1 MDKSRVDE
9 IQDYALWEVIENGN
23 SWVPI
28 PVTTPESGPSTALK
42 MTVPST
48 TEEKICKKNDVKAR
62 SLLLMALPNEHQLTF
77 NQYADAQSMLQKLV
91 SRLAIL
97 GVDTPPEDLNVKF
110 LRSLP
115 SEWDTHV
122 VVWMNKPD
130 FETMGLDDLYNNFKI
145 VEQKVKRT
153 VAANND
159 DKNLAFLTTSSPSS
173 INTINTINTGV
184 STGNTKVNT
193 ASTETSTASFSDA
206 TVYAFLSTQPQG
218 SQLVHEDLEQIHDDD
233 LEEMDLK
240 WYMALLSM
248 RARKFYQR
256 TGSKII
262 IDGSSTAGYDKSK
275 VECFNCYKMGH
286 FARECRAP
294 RSKDNR
300 NWNQG
305 SSSKAVRIEDA
316 SEKAMCAIDGA
327 GFDWS
332 DMEEDEIQANMA
344 LMAYTD
350 SEIALLKRSV
360 GHKEYLMGLVKTE
373 LEKVKEEKEG
383 FEFKL
388 AKFEKSSKDLDDLLA
403 RPNTFRTLSYS
414 GLEEFQQP
422 GVNEYGTRDSSLKP
436 TTVCDRESDNS
447 KENSDDSLTQQPKIC
462 TETSSIYV
470 SLRLDKDWKEKFFH
484 PANHI
489 RVEEPKKTRENT
501 DAPIIEDWVS
511 DDEEEVEPIPKVEKK
526 TAIPNATKKESVKTV
541 KPSSRSVS
549 LLTAIPNA
557 TKKESVKT
565 VKPSSRSVRYAE
577 MYRSQRPR
585 GNQRSWNGQKSNQLG
600 CNFVFNNK
608 ACFICGNFDHIQY
621 NCPNAYKH
629 MVPRAVLMKT
639 GLKIVKYAKA
649 SLSTVRS
656 VNTARPFNSA
666 RTVNTF
672 RPYNTAHP
680 KSTVPCARPK
690 THFQIQAQSTVQR
703 PFYKSTALTK
713 RQLLISKGKAG
724 INVVKPSACWSNS
737 QLNEKGFVDSGCS
750 RHMSGN
756 IAHLSDFKEFDG
768 GYVTFGGGANGGRI
782 TGKGTIKTDK
792 LDFEDV
798 YFVKELKF
806 NLFSVSQMCDKKN
819 YVLFTDSECLV
830 LSPNFKLPDENQ
842 ILLKIPRQNN
852 MYSFD
857 MKNIVPKDGLTC
869 LVAKAT
875 SEESMLWHRRLGHV
889 NFKNINK
896 LVKENLVRDLP
907 LKRFEN

>member
-1 MDKSRVDE
+1 MWEIRIKQYFQ
-9 IQDYALWEVIENGN
+9 IQDYALWEVIEMEIRASAY
-23 SWVPI
+23 SWSV
-28 PVTTPESGPSTALK
+28 PESGPSTALK

-77 NQYADAQSMLQKLV
+77 NQYADAQSMFIAIKARFGGNDATKKTQKALLKQQYENFNATSSESLDSIFNRLQKLV

-173 INTINTINTGV
+173 TNTINTVNTGV

-240 WYMALLSM
+240 WNMALLSM

-256 TGSKII
+256 TGRKII

-275 VECFNCYKMGH
+275 VECFNCHKMGH

-316 SEKAMCAIDGA
+316 SEKAMCAIDGG

-332 DMEEDEIQANMA
+332 DMAEDEIQANMA
-344 LMAYTD
+344 LMAFTD

-360 GHKEYLMGLVKTE
+360 GHKDYLMGLVKTE

-489 RVEEPKKTRENT
+489 RVEEPKKTRDNT

-526 TAIPNATKKESVKTV
+526 TAIRNATKKESVKTV
-541 KPSSRSVS
+541 K
-549 LLTAIPNA
+549 
-557 TKKESVKT
+557 TK
-565 VKPSSRSVRYAE
+565 
-577 MYRSQRPR
+577 
-585 GNQRSWNGQKSNQLG
+585 
-600 CNFVFNNK
+600 
-608 ACFICGNFDHIQY
+608 
-621 NCPNAYKH
+621 
-629 MVPRAVLMKT
+629 
-639 GLKIVKYAKA
+639 
-649 SLSTVRS
+649 
-656 VNTARPFNSA
+656 
-666 RTVNTF
+666 
-672 RPYNTAHP
+672 
-680 KSTVPCARPK
+680 
-690 THFQIQAQSTVQR
+690 
-703 PFYKSTALTK
+703 
-713 RQLLISKGKAG
+713 
-724 INVVKPSACWSNS
+724 
-737 QLNEKGFVDSGCS
+737 
-750 RHMSGN
+750 
-756 IAHLSDFKEFDG
+756 
-768 GYVTFGGGANGGRI
+768 
-782 TGKGTIKTDK
+782 
-792 LDFEDV
+792 
-798 YFVKELKF
+798 
-806 NLFSVSQMCDKKN
+806 
-819 YVLFTDSECLV
+819 
-830 LSPNFKLPDENQ
+830 
-842 ILLKIPRQNN
+842 
-852 MYSFD
+852 
-857 MKNIVPKDGLTC
+857 
-869 LVAKAT
+869 
-875 SEESMLWHRRLGHV
+875 
-889 NFKNINK
+889 
-896 LVKENLVRDLP
+896 
-907 LKRFEN
+907 